1 MKKII
6 PQFNLT
12 PQLLWWYFV
21 RLGRIVLLVFLLL
34 TLTTESLSPEQAF
47 DLHLGALTAAKRFSW
62 LGWETGALAEEATW
76 WLGGGHRLV
85 GDASAN
91 SGGLTD
97 RETLQKA
104 EVLAFIAR
112 ERQIAALEDRIRGE
126 YAQLPQGEPTAL
138 GAQSIPAPPALQALE
153 AELEALYQEQKTA
166 ARRAERILAD
176 QVGQILV
183 TEGFGRRGRVWP
195 PVTFRFND
203 MPTYL
208 IISLRDEIYQYRGV
222 YLLPDMPEGDRAR
235 LEAQIEADLNVSALV
250 ENVGGIGSW
259 PTMIADPVSLPSLLD
274 TIAHEW
280 THNYLVF
287 YPLGQHYSDSPD
299 LTTMNETVAS
309 LVGVEVAELVMARFY
324 PEFLSPPEAATPE
337 AVTHFQTGEA
347 PNLPEEETFDQA
359 MRRIRLRVDELLA
372 KKKVVEAEAYMEAER
387 QKLVAQGHYLRKLN
401 QAFFAF
407 HGSYATSPASVDPIG
422 PWLRQLRAHHETLK
436 GFVDQVAQM
445 SNLDDLLQALEE

>member
-12 PQLLWWYFV
+12 PQLLWWYFI

-34 TLTTESLSPEQAF
+34 TLTTESLPPEQAF
-47 DLHLGALTAAKRFSW
+47 DLHLGALTAAKRFDW
-62 LGWETGALAEEATW
+62 LGWETGALAEEAAW
-76 WLGGGHRLV
+76 WLRGRYRLV
-85 GDASAN
+85 GDALAN

-104 EVLAFIAR
+104 EVLAFIER
-112 ERQIAALEDRIRGE
+112 ERQIAALADRIRGE
-126 YAQLPQGEPTAL
+126 YAQLPQGAPTAL
-138 GAQSIPAPPALQALE
+138 GAQSIPPALQALE
-153 AELEALYQEQKTA
+153 AELEALYQEQETA
-166 ARRAERILAD
+166 ARRTERILAD

-183 TEGFGRRGRVWP
+183 AEGFGRRGRVWP

-208 IISLRDEIYQYRGV
+208 IISPRDEIYQYRGV
-222 YLLPDMPEGDRAR
+222 YLLPNMSEGDRAR

-324 PEFLSPPEAATPE
+324 PEFLSPPEATTPE
-337 AVTHFQTGEA
+337 AVTHSQTDEA

-372 KKKVVEAEAYMEAER
+372 KKKVAEAEAYMEAER

-445 SNLDDLLQALEE
+445 SDLDDLLQMLEE